1 MDSNEVPP
9 NFSTPPPPAS
19 STPPPIIAPAARAPQ
34 PKRGRGWMIFA
45 LVLLALLIVSVLANF
60 GQLASTITRVGGGHS
75 HTAGPRLDEAILE
88 DNNAAAKIAV
98 IDVDGIITSRAMDQS
113 GFTMADLIK
122 TQLERAK
129 EDSRVKAVV
138 LRVDSP
144 GGEVLA
150 SDEINRVITD
160 FQKESKKPVVASMG
174 NLAASGGYYISA
186 PCRWIVAN
194 ELTITGSI
202 GVIMHTWNYRGLMN
216 KVGLQPQVYKSGK
229 FKDMLS
235 GERDLSQIPEEE
247 REEER
252 RMVQD
257 LIQETYNRFKE
268 VVAEG
273 RNEAHRL
280 NRDQGQALA
289 ENWADYADGR
299 VLSGTQ
305 AHELGFVDSLGNFQ
319 DAVKKAAELGGI
331 GAATNANLIRYQQ
344 RYDFSDLFNLFGKS
358 EARVVKVDLGI
369 EGPKLQAGALYFLM
383 PTAVR

>member
-9 NFSTPPPPAS
+9 NFSTPPPPVT
-19 STPPPIIAPAARAPQ
+19 STPPPIITPAARVPQ

-45 LVLLALLIVSVLANF
+45 LVLLGLLIVSVLANF
-60 GQLASTITRVGGGHS
+60 GQLVSTIARVGGGHS

-216 KVGLQPQVYKSGK
+216 KVGLQPQVFKSGK

-235 GERDLSQIPEEE
+235 GERDLSQIPENE
-247 REEER
+247 RQEER

-257 LIQETYNRFKE
+257 LIDETYNRFKE
-268 VVAEG
+268 VVATG
-273 RNEAHRL
+273 RAEAHRL
-280 NRDQGQALA
+280 NEDEGRALA
-289 ENWADYADGR
+289 ENWTDYADGR
-299 VLSGTQ
+299 VLSGSQ

-344 RYDFSDLFNLFGKS
+344 RYDISDLFNIFGKS
-358 EARVVKVDLGI
+358 DAKVVKIDLGM
-369 EGPKLQAGALYFLM
+369 EAPKLQAGALYFLM
-383 PTAVR
+383 PTAIP

>member
-1 MDSNEVPP
+1 
-9 NFSTPPPPAS
+9 
-19 STPPPIIAPAARAPQ
+19 
-34 PKRGRGWMIFA
+34 MIFA
-45 LVLLALLIVSVLANF
+45 LVLLALLIISVLANF

-75 HTAGPRLDEAILE
+75 RTAGPRLDEAILE
-88 DNNAAAKIAV
+88 DNNASAKIAV

-129 EDSRVKAVV
+129 EDSQVKAVV

-216 KVGLQPQVYKSGK
+216 KVGLQPQVFKSGK

-257 LIQETYNRFKE
+257 LIDETYNRFKE
-268 VVAEG
+268 VVATG
-273 RNEAHRL
+273 RAEAHRL
-280 NRDQGQALA
+280 NEDEGRALA

-299 VLSGTQ
+299 VLSGSQ

-331 GAATNANLIRYQQ
+331 GAATHANLIRYQQ
-344 RYDFSDLFNLFGKS
+344 RYDISDLFNIFGKS
-358 EARVVKVDLGI
+358 DAKVVKIDLGM
-369 EGPKLQAGALYFLM
+369 EAPKLQAGALYFLM
-383 PTAVR
+383 PTAVP